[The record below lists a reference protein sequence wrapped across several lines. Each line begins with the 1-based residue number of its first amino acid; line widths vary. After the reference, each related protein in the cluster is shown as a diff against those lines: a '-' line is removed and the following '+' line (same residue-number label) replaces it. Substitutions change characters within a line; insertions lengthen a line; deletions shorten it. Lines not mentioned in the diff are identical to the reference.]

1 MYSRIGPW
9 GFSTKLSSA
18 GLIYAH
24 YGKAVIGSILGL
36 PAEDADV
43 GKLYEQ
49 IYKKFVEAIDAIDN
63 GVNQFDGLPRFG
75 DRKSRSGSIQAVSSF
90 RYQLSS
96 REFSNIADD
105 AIDVEDNEEEDF
117 EFKKSRSRLG
127 SEWLPEH
134 KLGPFNC
141 LDKTHQRYAY
151 FCTPKFCL
159 VDSTLLLLKQKNRSK
174 Y

>member
-63 GVNQFDGLPRFG
+63 GVNQFDGLP
-75 DRKSRSGSIQAVSSF
+75 